1 MGWVFTI
8 SCRYR
13 QEFSPLVAGWD
24 IFCKGKQI
32 TNGILKLNK
41 GPVDLLDQGHCQWYS
56 TKTNAKHVFDKLD
69 LKVGLGV
76 ATTQGQN
83 WSEQCAMLINSF
95 LYLLEEQSVE
105 LPYW

>member
-1 MGWVFTI
+1 MV
-8 SCRYR
+8 C
-13 QEFSPLVAGWD
+13 D
-24 IFCKGKQI
+24 K
-32 TNGILKLNK
+32 NK
-41 GPVDLLDQGHCQWYS
+41 C
-56 TKTNAKHVFDKLD
+56 KHVFDKLD

>member
-1 MGWVFTI
+1 MVF
-8 SCRYR
+8 
-13 QEFSPLVAGWD
+13 D
-24 IFCKGKQI
+24 K
-32 TNGILKLNK
+32 NK
-41 GPVDLLDQGHCQWYS
+41 C
-56 TKTNAKHVFDKLD
+56 KHVVDKLD
-69 LKVGLGV
+69 LKVVLGV